1 MAADLMLI
9 NIHTVLLLHRLAN
22 STFSVERVTIP
33 IVKLKMDRFTAL
45 QLSHVCQ
52 VFMWL
57 QEKSLFGE
65 AALVFNPAPGLFFT
79 AVDMI
84 R

>member
-1 MAADLMLI
+1 MLLTPAD
-9 NIHTVLLLHRLAN
+9 
-22 STFSVERVTIP
+22 P
-33 IVKLKMDRFTAL
+33 
-45 QLSHVCQ
+45 CQ

>member
-1 MAADLMLI
+1 MTFASPDSPSCD
-9 NIHTVLLLHRLAN
+9 LLLTPAG
-22 STFSVERVTIP
+22 P
-33 IVKLKMDRFTAL
+33 W
-45 QLSHVCQ
+45 Q